1 MDPRK
6 ASTTPAAP
14 VPPPIN
20 RAGKPKISGQSHSVE
35 PTTRGTLVPNRTGN
49 REDDRVSPF
58 STPPSSADGSARDEL
73 SPPADF
79 ADPPVTNNTMIDSYF
94 PPPPKHHSIVD
105 KTKPSGSPTVGLQP
119 PKKFIPSHI
128 HSTSDLLEDRPEL
141 PRRRDDID
149 LRKSVQ
155 LNRPPPPEPP
165 VRRSMDT
172 LRPVAV
178 AEANARTMPPPKRTS
193 TLPVLNTGTASSSHV
208 LQPPRPPPPRKS
220 AEFMRPSAS
229 QIAAMENNEDSDEAE
244 TPLDRSAPALTD
256 YPDSSQANRRPP
268 VFREGPKEIPTRY
281 DTKLFAICGEYIC
294 TTGYVT
300 RVWSLMTGE
309 MIMSLSHGETVKATA
324 VAFRPAKDV
333 NDEGMRFW
341 LGTNTGEM
349 HELDIPTQSVVYT
362 KSNAHVRT
370 PILKIYRYASEM
382 WSLDEDGKIH
392 IWSADDTGSPTLK
405 QTPNTFRVPRGHT
418 FSIISG
424 SQLWIALGKE
434 VRVYR
439 RTEDNNFFVQA
450 TAAALSQPN
459 AGEVTSGAILSS
471 QPDRIY
477 FGHVDGKVSIYAKKD
492 FGCLGVVNVS
502 LYKISSLVGVGDHLW
517 AGYITGMIYVYD
529 TSTTPWRVMKD
540 WRGHEKASI
549 AGIQADRTSVWKLD
563 RFQVASLGTD
573 NMLRIWDGMLKEDWL
588 GMLQSAPCAR
598 QS

>member
-1 MDPRK
+1 
-6 ASTTPAAP
+6 
-14 VPPPIN
+14 
-20 RAGKPKISGQSHSVE
+20 
-35 PTTRGTLVPNRTGN
+35 
-49 REDDRVSPF
+49 
-58 STPPSSADGSARDEL
+58 
-73 SPPADF
+73 
-79 ADPPVTNNTMIDSYF
+79 
-94 PPPPKHHSIVD
+94 
-105 KTKPSGSPTVGLQP
+105 
-119 PKKFIPSHI
+119 
-128 HSTSDLLEDRPEL
+128 
-141 PRRRDDID
+141 
-149 LRKSVQ
+149 
-155 LNRPPPPEPP
+155 
-165 VRRSMDT
+165 
-172 LRPVAV
+172 
-178 AEANARTMPPPKRTS
+178 
-193 TLPVLNTGTASSSHV
+193 
-208 LQPPRPPPPRKS
+208 
-220 AEFMRPSAS
+220 MRPSAS

-370 PILKIYRYASEM
+370 PIIKIYRYASEM

-434 VRVYR
+434 IRVYR

-450 TAAALSQPN
+450 TAVALSQPN

-529 TSTTPWRVMKD
+529 TSTTPWKVMKD

-573 NMLRIWDGMLKEDWL
+573 NMLRIWDGMLEEDWL
-588 GMLQSAPCAR
+588 GMLQSAPCVR